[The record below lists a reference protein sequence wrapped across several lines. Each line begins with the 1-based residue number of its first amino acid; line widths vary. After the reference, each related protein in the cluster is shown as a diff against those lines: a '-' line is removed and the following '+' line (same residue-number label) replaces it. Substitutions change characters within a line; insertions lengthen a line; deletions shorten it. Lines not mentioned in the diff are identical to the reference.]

1 MMYDG
6 YFFFVL
12 EILCMDVQMDKV
24 LMWNDKVGD
33 SGVILVGEVDYVY
46 ENIDIQKVD
55 LKLEGGFD
63 QDLLNIDEEVLDLVE
78 GDNFG

>member
-1 MMYDG
+1 MMDV
-6 YFFFVL
+6 FIVL

-33 SGVILVGEVDYVY
+33 SGVILVGEVDQVY
-46 ENIDIQKVD
+46 ENIDIKKVD

-63 QDLLNIDEEVLDLVE
+63 QDLLNIDEEV
-78 GDNFG
+78 

>member
-63 QDLLNIDEEVLDLVE
+63 QDLLNIDEEV
-78 GDNFG
+78 

>member
-1 MMYDG
+1 MMDV
-6 YFFFVL
+6 FIVL

-33 SGVILVGEVDYVY
+33 SGVILVGEGDQVY

>member
-1 MMYDG
+1 MLDV
-6 YFFFVL
+6 FIVL
-12 EILCMDVQMDKV
+12 EILCLDVQMDKV
-24 LMWNDKVGD
+24 LMWNDKFGD
-33 SGVILVGEVDYVY
+33 SGVILVGEGDQVY
-46 ENIDIQKVD
+46 EDIDIQKVD